1 MDTVRL
7 DIHVPEGWAC
17 WIELA
22 RTPHGTYAGFA
33 ELSHQGIA
41 RCALVITR
49 QLSWEAAVERATVR
63 ADHFVRQW
71 MPQRSQAPGPQ
82 GNNRWPGI
90 ASTAVPG
97 DA

>member
-41 RCALVITR
+41 RCALVFTR
-49 QLSWEAAVERATVR
+49 QLSWEAAVERATMR

-82 GNNRWPGI
+82 GNNRWPDI

-97 DA
+97 DV